1 MPKEELTILG
11 LKNIITSFEKN
22 ETNEYLYW
30 GRNDNFNIYKTLF
43 EGEEITEFKNMVLNT
58 IKYSISHK
66 EICKYD
72 LEVSCDDVIEVIKA
86 NKVENYEIINHKVR
100 EEDIIVLNND
110 VRLDKLNFIFFRMTM
125 EINNEIKQITII
137 KKFNKPRTV
146 LQQAMKLG
154 WLGDKMKRIYDD
166 IIYLDNQ
173 VDAFEYDG
181 QFYVFNRNNFN
192 TIFKFKDMYCKLIDK
207 SSEFIAES
215 DFINDPDAF
224 IEKCKENRTLCEKNI

>member
-11 LKNIITSFEKN
+11 LKNIITNFEEK

-43 EGEEITEFKNMVLNT
+43 EGEEISEFKNMLLNT
-58 IKYSISHK
+58 IKYSISNK

-72 LEVSCDDVIEVIKA
+72 LEVSCDDVIEVIEA
-86 NKVENYEIINHKVR
+86 NKVENYAIINHKVR
-100 EEDIIVLNND
+100 EEDIINID
-110 VRLDKLNFIFFRMTM
+110 SEVRLDKFNFIFFRMSM
-125 EINNEIKQITII
+125 EIDNEIKQITII

-146 LQQAMKLG
+146 LQQAMKLS
-154 WLGDKMKRIYDD
+154 WLGNKMKRINED

-207 SSEFIAES
+207 SSEFIENS
-215 DFINDPDAF
+215 DFINDPEAF
-224 IEKCKENRTLCEKNI
+224 IDKCKENGHYVKKM